1 MPVVKAA
8 VRHYVA
14 TRSSMKD
21 ACLPIFCLI
30 QSSVVV
36 NVFMATSFAQWTL
49 ASRWACF
56 RFNLSA
62 TLSFRYS
69 QLSWLTL
76 SLSFCCHASGT
87 RHNVISSATTQPTSP
102 LTKSAADDGKCTL
115 ITTRPRSTTRKMR
128 TSLPLSLLC
137 SFAASD
143 LMQSFMMYYNCNYD
157 SAV

>member
-1 MPVVKAA
+1 M
-8 VRHYVA
+8 
-14 TRSSMKD
+14 
-21 ACLPIFCLI
+21 
-30 QSSVVV
+30 V

-128 TSLPLSLLC
+128 TSLPLSL
-137 SFAASD
+137 SFALS
-143 LMQSFMMYYNCNYD
+143 LRQISCRVLWCIVIGTMILQSKVLHSTRLKTRKLGQSLLILVM
-157 SAV
+157 SPS

>member
-1 MPVVKAA
+1 
-8 VRHYVA
+8 
-14 TRSSMKD
+14 
-21 ACLPIFCLI
+21 
-30 QSSVVV
+30 
-36 NVFMATSFAQWTL
+36 MATSFAQWTL

-69 QLSWLTL
+69 QLSWLTLSL

-115 ITTRPRSTTRKMR
+115 ITTRPRSTTRQIR
-128 TSLPLSLLC
+128 TSLPLSL
-137 SFAASD
+137 SFALS
-143 LMQSFMMYYNCNYD
+143 LRQISCRVLWCIIIVTMILQSKVLHPLRLKTRKLGQ
-157 SAV
+157 SLLIHVISPS